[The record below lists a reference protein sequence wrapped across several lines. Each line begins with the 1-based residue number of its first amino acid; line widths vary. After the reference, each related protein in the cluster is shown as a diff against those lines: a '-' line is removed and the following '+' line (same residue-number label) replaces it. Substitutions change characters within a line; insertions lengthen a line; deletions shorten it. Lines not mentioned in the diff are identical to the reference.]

1 MRGTG
6 VDEPAP
12 APAPAAPRPRPGPAV
27 AAHPPPRPRPGVLI
41 TTRTSGL
48 CCAGGTGQQRASPAH
63 GPPETSFEIR

>member
-12 APAPAAPRPRPGPAV
+12 APAPAA
-27 AAHPPPRPRPGVLI
+27 PRPRPGVLI